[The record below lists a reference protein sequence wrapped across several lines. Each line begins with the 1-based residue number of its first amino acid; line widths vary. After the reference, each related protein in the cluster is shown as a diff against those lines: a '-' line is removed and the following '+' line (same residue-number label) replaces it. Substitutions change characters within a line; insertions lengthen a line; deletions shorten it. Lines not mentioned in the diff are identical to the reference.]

1 MDSTTLGGARQ
12 NGQALPRG
20 QAQGR
25 HGRRRGAARFRQHV
39 TCAHVAR
46 EEAETANPEPLLA
59 RRENYTPDALP
70 YRILYLTAGIDVQDD
85 RFEIEVVGWRQESR
99 LDPEES
105 WGVVDDVIYG
115 DMAKPQIWNARRISK
130 T

>member
-1 MDSTTLGGARQ
+1 VALGKMAKRFLEAKHKADMGDAEALRAFVNTSLAR
-12 NGQALPRG
+12 
-20 QAQGR
+20 
-25 HGRRRGAARFRQHV
+25 
-39 TCAHVAR
+39 TWR